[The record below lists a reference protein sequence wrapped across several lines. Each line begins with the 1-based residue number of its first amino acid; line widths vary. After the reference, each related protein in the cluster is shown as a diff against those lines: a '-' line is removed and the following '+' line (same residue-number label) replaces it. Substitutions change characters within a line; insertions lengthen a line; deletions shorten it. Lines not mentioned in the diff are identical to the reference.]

1 MTAKEFFKSTSFKCI
16 VTLLSILLVCGI
28 FLTVMYGLL
37 EVTDEERFQ
46 RAISKIYGKNVTTE
60 EVDISE
66 KNTSLSLAS
75 IDSLYYVKDDGNYL
89 VKSSGKNGYGG
100 TVTCW
105 VVVKVN
111 EDGTA
116 VNGVGKVAIDKAAG
130 ESYINY
136 ISSSNLAQF
145 EKDYEE
151 GIIYSYGWV
160 NGGTAHGDMY
170 ISTGASCSYRAIC
183 NAVNGAIEFT
193 NAYVSG
199 VEIVNPYENFLFYD
213 FIDMEKTDWTVADG
227 VINYSIVTTGHG
239 EPQSFTID
247 VTVGA
252 DKTIT
257 KFDIKTNGST
267 GEPWLGNMAAT
278 IKDGTMFVGKGVD
291 FFTALGDETLS
302 YDSVKGDSSIKT
314 GATKSNYLCVM
325 AGAFATANYDYC
337 LENEKPEVN
346 E

>member
-1 MTAKEFFKSTSFKCI
+1 MSAKQFFKSTSFKCI
-16 VTLLSILLVCGI
+16 ITLLCILLVCGI
-28 FLTVMYGLL
+28 FLTIMHGLL
-37 EVTDEERFQ
+37 EVTEEERFQ

-100 TVTCW
+100 SVTCW
-105 VVVKVN
+105 VVIKIN
-111 EDGTA
+111 EEGTA
-116 VNGVGKVAIDKAAG
+116 VNGVGAVAIDKAAG

-145 EKDYEE
+145 EKDYVD
-151 GIIYSYGWV
+151 GIEYSYGWV

-170 ISTGASCSYRAIC
+170 INTGASCSYRAIC

-193 NAYVSG
+193 NAFVSG
-199 VEIVNPYENFLFYD
+199 VEIVNPYENFRFYEY
-213 FIDMEKTDWTVADG
+213 INMEESDWTVADG
-227 VINYSIVTTGHG
+227 VITYSIVTMNYGMAN
-239 EPQSFTID
+239 PFTIE
-247 VTVGA
+247 VEVGT

-257 KFDIKTNGST
+257 KFDITTNGST
-267 GEPWLGNMAAT
+267 AGFDSAMAAT
-278 IKDGTMFVGKGVD
+278 IKDGTMFVGKNVD

-302 YDSVKGDSSIKT
+302 YNSVKGDSSVKT
-314 GATKSNYLCVM
+314 GATNSNYLCAM

-337 LENEKPEVN
+337 LENGKPEVN